1 MSSAIICA
9 TWSVGIPR
17 RFEMVPA
24 ERRASRSSTRLQTR
38 TDRPRVSNTMYQR
51 RLSLLLVIDSR
62 LNRRLNPQIKEN
74 HQWS

>member
-1 MSSAIICA
+1 
-9 TWSVGIPR
+9 
-17 RFEMVPA
+17 
-24 ERRASRSSTRLQTR
+24 
-38 TDRPRVSNTMYQR
+38 MYQR